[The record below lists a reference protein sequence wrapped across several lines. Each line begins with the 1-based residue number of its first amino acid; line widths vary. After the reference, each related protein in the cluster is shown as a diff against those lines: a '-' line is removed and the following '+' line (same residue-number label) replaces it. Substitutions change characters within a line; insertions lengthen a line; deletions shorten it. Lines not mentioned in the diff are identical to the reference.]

1 MLMSFSV
8 SNYRSFDMLER
19 FSMEAG
25 RARNFSTRISRQGN
39 GRILKFKAIYGA
51 NASGKSNLVKAI
63 DFMRRTVL
71 HKIPAES
78 SMDYCRRT
86 DENVN
91 KPSFFEAEIV
101 INGIRFIYG
110 FEVVLSSGKF
120 VREWFYEKKAQKQ
133 RMIFERNISSG
144 EYCVTS
150 YTNSNTYNDRLRIYA
165 DDVKN
170 DDTVLFLCLMNQNK
184 DALYAE
190 DSPLVA
196 YQRVFNWFKSK
207 LSVNHPNEP
216 ITHFTYF
223 FDSEGSAKAEELL
236 SRLDT
241 GISKVQVCVE
251 PIEKIIAQF
260 PKELYQDI
268 LEGLNEQK
276 RKNEEQGRE
285 ELPAIMLRNSYEN
298 AMYILEMDGEELTC
312 KTLKFKHKHSNSIFL
327 MRDESDGT
335 IRLLDLL
342 EILFSKN
349 DNRVYVIDEI
359 SRCLHPMLTKRF
371 IKNFL
376 DLASERN
383 TQLIAT
389 THEIELMDLELVR
402 QDEIGFIGR
411 RESNGTS
418 KIFGLD
424 EFSARFDKRIR
435 RAYIDGDYGAIPRFE

>member
-1 MLMSFSV
+1 MLMSFAV
-8 SNYRSFDMLER
+8 SNYRSFDILER

-25 RARNFSTRISRQGN
+25 RTRSFSTRIARQGN
-39 GRILKFKAIYGA
+39 ARVLKFKAIYGA
-51 NASGKSNLVKAI
+51 NASGKSNLVKAM
-63 DFMRRTVL
+63 DFMRRTIVQ
-71 HKIPAES
+71 KIPAES
-78 SMDYCRRT
+78 SVDYCRKSE
-86 DENVN
+86 DNSN
-91 KPSFFEAEIV
+91 KPSLFEVEIV
-101 INGIRFIYG
+101 INGVRFVYG

-133 RMIFERNISSG
+133 RIIFERNIITG

-150 YTNSNTYNDRLRIYA
+150 YTNNSMYNERLTIYA
-165 DDVKN
+165 DDVKK

-184 DALYAE
+184 DSLYAE
-190 DSPLVA
+190 ESPVLA
-196 YQRVFNWFKSK
+196 YQMVFNWFKYQ
-207 LSVNHPNEP
+207 LSINHPNEP

-260 PKELYQDI
+260 SKELYQNI

-276 RKNEEQGRE
+276 RRNAEQGRR
-285 ELPAIMLRNSYEN
+285 ELPAIMLRSNHEN
-298 AMYILEMDGEELTC
+298 AMYIIEMDGEDLTC
-312 KTLKFKHKHSNSIFL
+312 KTLKFKHKHSNSLFL

-349 DNRVYVIDEI
+349 DDKVYVIDEI
-359 SRCLHPMLTKRF
+359 SRCLHPMLSKRF
-371 IKNFL
+371 IRDFL
-376 DLASERN
+376 DLASKRN

-402 QDEIGFIGR
+402 QDEIGFIER
-411 RESNGTS
+411 RKTDGTS

-424 EFSARFDKRIR
+424 EFGARFDKRIR
-435 RAYIDGDYGAIPRFE
+435 RAYIDGDYGAIPWFE